1 MIGIVS
7 LGVHIPRATACQ
19 LVDCDPSRVE
29 IGMPVE
35 PTFRWSAP
43 QFIAHLQD

>member
-7 LGVHIPRATACQ
+7 LGCISRATACQ

-29 IGMPVE
+29 IGLPVE
-35 PTFRWSAP
+35 LTVRRSAP
-43 QFIAHLQD
+43 QFIAYLQD